1 MQPLYDDISASCV
14 CGKRTGSGQVKSAV
28 RPEARIRNS
37 HLPFVPWQESG
48 EIRLVPL
55 DNVARFHSRGYR
67 TPYPLYREGLSS
79 PVQRRWSG
87 HFWSPQRKPGRTAAL
102 WRSWG
107 ESASLGSVPGW
118 VQWRIPVPAFSIS
131 CMLVAAQSV
140 TTYVIPIR
148 FAPGR
153 LGACVFTVG
162 AECHGWR

>member
-14 CGKRTGSGQVKSAV
+14 CGKRAGSGQVKSAV

-79 PVQRRWSG
+79 PVQRTNGGGAVTSG
-87 HFWSPQRKPGRTAAL
+87 RLRENLAAQQP
-102 WRSWG
+102 SG
-107 ESASLGSVPGW
+107 VPGAS
-118 VQWRIPVPAFSIS
+118 RPA
-131 CMLVAAQSV
+131 
-140 TTYVIPIR
+140 
-148 FAPGR
+148 
-153 LGACVFTVG
+153 
-162 AECHGWR
+162 